1 MISSTDHTTPPPP
14 ASVHGRPQLA
24 VSAVIFRDH
33 RVLVARRANAPGR
46 GLYSVPG
53 GRVEHGE
60 ALHQA
65 AMREVCEETALAI
78 DIVGFAGWREV
89 LPDPAAGRAGHY
101 VVISFAARWRAG
113 EVTLNGELDDFR
125 WIAPEELMGLRT
137 TQGLAEI
144 VDAARRLV
152 AP

>member
-1 MISSTDHTTPPPP
+1 VTT
-14 ASVHGRPQLA
+14 SVPGRPQLA
-24 VSAVIFRDH
+24 ASAVIFRDSQF
-33 RVLVARRANAPGR
+33 LVVRRANAPGR

-60 ALHQA
+60 TLHQA
-65 AMREVCEETALAI
+65 VAREVREETALAI

-89 LPDPAAGRAGHY
+89 LPDPAAGRTGHY
-101 VVISFAARWRAG
+101 LVISFAARWRAG
-113 EVTLNGELDDFR
+113 EVILNEELDDFR
-125 WIAPEELMGLRT
+125 WITPDELDALRT

-144 VDAARRLV
+144 VDAARRLI

>member
-1 MISSTDHTTPPPP
+1 VTT
-14 ASVHGRPQLA
+14 SVPGRPQLA
-24 VSAVIFRDH
+24 ASAVIFRDSQF
-33 RVLVARRANAPGR
+33 LVVRRANAPGR

-60 ALHQA
+60 TLHQA
-65 AMREVCEETALAI
+65 VAREVREETALAI

-89 LPDPAAGRAGHY
+89 LPDPAAGRTGHY
-101 VVISFAARWRAG
+101 LVISFAARWRAG
-113 EVTLNGELDDFR
+113 EVTLNEELDDFR
-125 WIAPEELMGLRT
+125 WITPDELDALRT

-144 VDAARRLV
+144 VDAARRLI